1 MDADRQHG
9 ESTMTRG
16 DRERLLAAGRHVH
29 AALAGSR
36 SDRLTRLFD
45 YLVEKTIAGESP
57 SEQQIAAEAF
67 AEESDASGQDANV
80 RVYVHRLRKVL
91 DTAFDDVDGPRLQ
104 IPIGEYR
111 LRIEG
116 DEPAPPPVDAAPVA
130 GSRPRRTRRVSN
142 GQRYRMAA
150 AALAL
155 VAAIA
160 TGWWLMKAEDAP
172 LAETVAWRSIA
183 ESGRP
188 LTVVIGDYYLFGR
201 IDAVTFAPELGPQ
214 LVWDRDVPTREELII
229 LQIMDPA
236 NAGSVV
242 DYGQQFVSGGTIE
255 ALSVLRGAMARLPG
269 AARRP
274 VTIVPASQ
282 LTPEM
287 LASHDIV
294 YVGQLSGMGSLLH
307 DPLEM
312 ASRFRFDPGF
322 DGLTDAG
329 GKARFQADNMVLTDE
344 RIARRDFAYLA
355 SVPGPAENRILVV
368 AGLGDAGVKE
378 AASIAANPEKLA
390 RLIGEDAR
398 PGEGFEALYR
408 VRTIQSVNVGSK
420 LLLNRP
426 LRSGGIWDLS
436 RELPNYR
443 PVEVVPEVSPRP

>member
-1 MDADRQHG
+1 
-9 ESTMTRG
+9 MTRG

-36 SDRLTRLFD
+36 SDRLARLFD

-57 SEQQIAAEAF
+57 SELQIAAEAF
-67 AEESDASGQDANV
+67 AEESDAGGQDANV

-111 LRIEG
+111 LRLEG
-116 DEPAPPPVDAAPVA
+116 DEPASPPPVDVAPVA
-130 GSRPRRTRRVSN
+130 RPRPRRRRRLSH
-142 GQRYRMAA
+142 GGRYRLAA

-155 VAAIA
+155 VAALA
-160 TGWWLMKAEDAP
+160 AGWWLLRREDAP
-172 LAETVAWRSIA
+172 LAETVAWQSIA

-255 ALSVLRGAMARLPG
+255 ALSALRGAMARLPG

-287 LASHDIV
+287 LASHDVV
-294 YVGQLSGMGSLLH
+294 YVGQLSGMGSLLR

-329 GKARFQADNMVLTDE
+329 GKSRFQADNMVLTDE
-344 RIARRDFAYLA
+344 RIARRDFAYVA
-355 SVPGPAENRILVV
+355 SVPGPSDNRILVV

-390 RLIGEDAR
+390 RLIGEDTR
-398 PGEGFEALYR
+398 RDEGFEALYR

-420 LLLNRP
+420 LLINRP
-426 LRSGGIWDLS
+426 LRAGGVWDLS
-436 RELPNYR
+436 RELPHYR
-443 PVEVVPEVSPRP
+443 PVEVVPGSAPQP